1 MKKQKVKIKSKSA
14 FKKAVAGV
22 SKESRSLD
30 IKGKK
35 FIKGVEKE
43 WKASEPKRKEVKKD
57 IKKFIKNTKKNW
69 KESEP
74 ERKELGKSIKAG
86 ASDIF
91 NKTIKV
97 AKKFK

>member
-1 MKKQKVKIKSKSA
+1 MKKQKVKGKSKGV
-14 FKKAVAGV
+14 FKKAVV
-22 SKESRSLD
+22 SVLKESKSLNV
-30 IKGKK
+30 KGKK
-35 FIKGVEKE
+35 FIKGAKKE
-43 WKASEPKRKEVKKD
+43 WQASEPKRKKVKKD
-57 IKKFIKNTKKNW
+57 IKKFIKNTQKNW